1 MTNKQNQLHPPLPKQ
16 KRVDAQG
23 NDRRRFI
30 AKSGKSTMI
39 IAEGL
44 TENACSILESSLKSC
59 VAKLGGTVSV
69 EFRVIR

>member
-1 MTNKQNQLHPPLPKQ
+1 MTNKQNQLHPPLPKK

-39 IAEGL
+39 LAEGL
-44 TENACSILESSLKSC
+44 TENGCQVLESSLKNC
-59 VAKLGGTVSV
+59 VTKLGGKISV
-69 EFRVIR
+69 EFRIIR

>member
-39 IAEGL
+39 LAEGL
-44 TENACSILESSLKSC
+44 TENGCQVLENSLKNC
-59 VAKLGGTVSV
+59 VTKLGGTVSV
-69 EFRVIR
+69 EFRIIR